1 VTNRFILWAQENRTV
16 LCKPASQIAALSQP
30 TCFYVWRDHAP
41 GRIQMLMSM
50 LSRRRTVLAAAAAT
64 ALLAACGS
72 DGGDATPAT
81 TLQAVHASADA
92 PAVDILVNGTRVAS
106 GLVFEKAT
114 AGLPVLSGPTRLQV
128 NPANSAASALDLGV
142 VLPPFRFTSAVVV
155 GSVAAGTPAAQA
167 LSGVIVEDP
176 GNAPAAGNVKL
187 RVLHGA
193 PAVPA
198 VDIYVSAPTAALPA
212 QPTIPGLAYKSVAP
226 ASGTNALEVTSGS
239 YRIRATAAGQ
249 RGTIA
254 FDSGAVSLPA
264 GGDLLIVAVPASGSL
279 SPVKLLVVARD
290 GSSFVIGDN
299 QAALRV
305 GHFSPTVPAV
315 DVFLK
320 APGEAN
326 SAANRVLAGVVFPQ
340 DSSFLNVP
348 AGSYDASVAL
358 AGSLT
363 GVLNL
368 NGASLAKGTSTSVFA
383 IGLLAGTGVQA
394 LQLKAFADDR
404 TPVAGKAKV
413 RVMHLSPD
421 APAVDVVALSGGA
434 IAARVVTNLAYPNA
448 TQTSLQLDPGTY
460 TLAVVPTG
468 ASAPVLPTAAGVAVT
483 LAAGEV
489 VTIAAVGCLSTT
501 GTCAGGAP
509 FQFKRMSDR

>member
-1 VTNRFILWAQENRTV
+1 
-16 LCKPASQIAALSQP
+16 
-30 TCFYVWRDHAP
+30 
-41 GRIQMLMSM
+41 MLKSM
-50 LSRRRTVLAAAAAT
+50 LSGRRTVLAAAAAA

-106 GLVFEKAT
+106 GLAFEKAT

-128 NPANSAASALDLGV
+128 NPANSATSALDLGV
-142 VLPPFRFTSAVVV
+142 VLPPGRFTSAVVV

-264 GGDLLIVAVPASGSL
+264 GGDLLIVAVPATGSL

-340 DSSFLNVP
+340 DSGFLNVP
-348 AGSYDASVAL
+348 AGTYDASVAL

-383 IGLLAGTGVQA
+383 IGLLAGTSAQA

-421 APAVDVVALSGGA
+421 APAVDVVALSGGV